1 MTHAILFVQPD
12 EGLLT
17 MAQQVFHPLV
27 ALWVAPGIQEAL
39 DLIDRHQPALVV
51 ASVGHAM
58 ALSADATVSGRGPLP
73 TLLLTVSADDWV
85 LASQVSVPHDVLFMP
100 SDRLTLR
107 YRVMKHLPNPLVRVV
122 ALLASDAWAGLQQG
136 LEAYGVACHVIK
148 NDQLLPDALTHSP
161 SVLLLDSDI
170 PELNRASV
178 LSLAAHAAL
187 PVIGLIGPDI
197 SARQQS
203 FVSAC
208 HDFVSPSV
216 SMPEWLYR
224 IHQVSQQASTL
235 SATPVHHRMIPPP
248 VTVPPPTVS
257 PSPTG
262 DMASFAPLSDVVVTL
277 QHEINSPLTGIKMG
291 AQTLAKRLGQPE
303 QVLAKEIE
311 ASAKRI
317 ESTLGRLQSAQR
329 MGQEVYLNGTTM
341 AVFDTEPLPWA

>member
-1 MTHAILFVQPD
+1 MTHAILLIQPD
-12 EGLLT
+12 EGLLA

-27 ALWVAPGIQEAL
+27 SFWVAPGIPEAL
-39 DLIDRHQPALVV
+39 GLIERHQPALVV

-58 ALSADATVSGRGPLP
+58 ALSADATGAGQPPLP
-73 TLLLTVSADDWV
+73 MLLLTVSSDDWV
-85 LASQVSVPHDVLFMP
+85 LASQVSVPHDVLFVP

-107 YRVMKHLPNPLVRVV
+107 YRIMKHLPYPLARVV
-122 ALLASDAWAGLQQG
+122 ALVASDAWAGIQQG
-136 LEAYGVACHVIK
+136 LEAHGVACHVIK
-148 NDQLLPDALTHSP
+148 NDQLLPDALTHEP

-178 LSLAAHAAL
+178 LSMAAQANL
-187 PVIGLIGPDI
+187 PVIGMIGPEV
-197 SARQQS
+197 SARQQA

-208 HDFVSPSV
+208 QEFVSPSV
-216 SMPEWLYR
+216 GITEWLYR
-224 IHQVSQQASTL
+224 IHQVSQHASPLSLTKPNEATL
-235 SATPVHHRMIPPP
+235 RTQYG
-248 VTVPPPTVS
+248 VS
-257 PSPTG
+257 
-262 DMASFAPLSDVVVTL
+262 PLSDVVVTL